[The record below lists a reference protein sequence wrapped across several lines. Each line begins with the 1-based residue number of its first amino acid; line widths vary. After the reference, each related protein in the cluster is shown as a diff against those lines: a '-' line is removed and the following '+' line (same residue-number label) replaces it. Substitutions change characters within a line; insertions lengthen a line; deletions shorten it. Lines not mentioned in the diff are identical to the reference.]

1 MPNLEHIQS
10 SEMRPPL
17 LLIHICRKPL
27 LKLPF
32 RRVKAV
38 LQPLGMFN
46 LAQSCET
53 ELEASRYATQT
64 LVWSDDHVDN
74 ALALVL
80 KPPCAL
86 DECSR
91 FAFFCHS
98 RARLRARFRCSV
110 WLFSSLRV
118 NTHHRSPPSSS
129 RFTTSACGC
138 RRG

>member
-1 MPNLEHIQS
+1 MPNVEHVQS
-10 SEMRPPL
+10 SEMRPSL
-17 LLIHICRKPL
+17 LLIRICCKPL
-27 LKLPF
+27 LKVPL
-32 RRVKAV
+32 RRVKAA
-38 LQPLGMFN
+38 LQPLGMLN
-46 LAQSCET
+46 LAQSRET

-64 LVWSDDHVDN
+64 LAWSDDRVDS

-86 DECSR
+86 DECGG

-98 RARLRARFRCSV
+98 RARLRAWFGCSV
-110 WLFSSLRV
+110 WLFPSLWM

-129 RFTTSACGC
+129 RFTTTACGC